1 MRGNLSIPPKNMI
14 KRSFLLALPFLAF
27 SFAVP
32 LHADTGSLRIIKF
45 EADWCGPCQK
55 MKPIFSSV
63 SSQYK
68 SGVTFETVDVDAN
81 PATAEKYHVE
91 MLPTVVAVKDGKVV
105 GRSSGFMNAAKLK
118 AFINKYR

>member
-1 MRGNLSIPPKNMI
+1 MK
-14 KRSFLLALPFLAF
+14 KRTFLLALPFLALSF
-27 SFAVP
+27 SQP
-32 LHADTGSLRIIKF
+32 LHADSGSLRIIKF

-55 MKPIFSSV
+55 MKPIFTSV

-68 SGVTFETVDVDAN
+68 SGVTFETVDVDAK
-81 PATAEKYHVE
+81 PDTAEKYHIE

>member
-1 MRGNLSIPPKNMI
+1 MK

-32 LHADTGSLRIIKF
+32 LHADTGSLRII
-45 EADWCGPCQK
+45 
-55 MKPIFSSV
+55 
-63 SSQYK
+63 QYK